1 MKTLFMETTEIPPE
15 RTLQEVQTLLVKY
28 GARAILTEYD
38 HTGNVKA
45 LSFKVMVNGIEM
57 PFRVPCRWG
66 AIAEFLRKRAKVHDY
81 SWNGTYDSDKKRRA
95 GYEDK
100 ARRVAW
106 RQVLRWIQAQL
117 AFVDSEMVSVQ
128 EVFFQYAQID
138 KQGSTVF
145 EHFQRKG
152 FQLEYKGTSDG
163 Q

>member
-15 RTLQEVQTLLVKY
+15 RTLQEVQGLLVKY

-45 LSFKVMVNGIEM
+45 LSFKVMVNNQEM
-57 PFRVPCRWG
+57 PFRVPCRWES
-66 AIAEFLRKRAKVHDY
+66 IAEYLRRRAKVNDY
-81 SWNGTYDSDKKRRA
+81 SWNGNYDSDKKRRA

-138 KQGSTVF
+138 QHGNTLF
-145 EHFQRKG
+145 EHYQKKG
-152 FQLEYKGTSDG
+152 FQLEYKGAPDG
-163 Q
+163 E